1 MTATLPVRRCELKS
15 LPLADLEIKVKEE
28 VEGFRLKGYAAI
40 FDTKDFY
47 KDVIRRKA
55 FKKTIKERK
64 KVIKVLYQHEHPAGV
79 PTHMEEQEKGLW
91 TESLLSL
98 TDENRERIKYVN
110 DGAVDG
116 LSIGFIAEEFD
127 YIQDEEDEDDEDD
140 WFFFWPTREITKIML
155 LEYSLVTIPA
165 HDDARLVGNQK
176 KFALQQLLLQGGRKD
191 LATGVVGAP
200 QSEVSPD
207 LLDDLLGYLG
217 AIYKGATGED
227 YQMPVLTPEQMRES
241 ALNWK
246 HGNTLWTPDLGT
258 NAVGDHEIESRARD
272 PETPETPDPPEGP
285 DESSSLDPEQEK
297 LEEIAGDIAEFR
309 REIEEGRALTALSE
323 ELKKLRK
330 VR

>member
-1 MTATLPVRRCELKS
+1 MTATLPAVRRSPGRCELKS
-15 LPLADLEIKVKEE
+15 LPLEDLEVKVKEE
-28 VEGFRLKGYAAI
+28 DDGFRLKGYASI
-40 FDTKDFY
+40 FNTKDFY
-47 KDVIRRKA
+47 KDIVRPKS

-64 KVIKVLYQHEHPAGV
+64 KRIKVLYQHEAPAGV
-79 PTHMEEQEKGLW
+79 PTLMEEQEKGLW
-91 TESLLSL
+91 TESLLPF
-98 TDENRERIKYVN
+98 TDENRERMEYVKA
-110 DGAVDG
+110 GAVDG

-127 YIQDEEDEDDEDD
+127 YIQDEDDEDDEDD

-246 HGNTLWTPDLGT
+246 HGNTLWTPAVGNPELGA
-258 NAVGDHEIESRARD
+258 NAVGD
-272 PETPETPDPPEGP
+272 PETPETPEGP
-285 DESSSLDPEQEK
+285 DESSVDPEQKK

-309 REIEEGRALTALSE
+309 REIEDGRALTALSK